1 MKKFL
6 KKIIKI
12 IFNNLATW
20 ISRSFIGVYLFN
32 ELAKNFLSQPKLIT
46 HNNIEFKFLAPNL
59 LNLFR
64 VSTFHSK
71 EPDTLE
77 WINSMK
83 LNSILWDIGANI
95 GLYSIYAAKTRKS
108 RVYAF
113 EPSVFNL
120 ELLARN
126 IYLNSMQSTISIIP
140 VALSYKMN
148 FNMFKMTNTDWGGAL
163 SSFEHNINQD
173 GQPVE
178 EVFEY
183 QTLGISLD
191 GACDILNIP
200 APDYLKIDVDGI
212 EHFILKGG
220 MKLLQT
226 VSSVMIEINDDFPQ
240 QSEESTIILKNAGLI
255 LNKKSYLGNQNLY
268 NQWWTRSP

>member
-1 MKKFL
+1 
-6 KKIIKI
+6 
-12 IFNNLATW
+12 
-20 ISRSFIGVYLFN
+20 
-32 ELAKNFLSQPKLIT
+32 
-46 HNNIEFKFLAPNL
+46 
-59 LNLFR
+59 
-64 VSTFHSK
+64 
-71 EPDTLE
+71 
-77 WINSMK
+77 
-83 LNSILWDIGANI
+83 
-95 GLYSIYAAKTRKS
+95 
-108 RVYAF
+108 
-113 EPSVFNL
+113 
-120 ELLARN
+120 
-126 IYLNSMQSTISIIP
+126 MQSTISIIP